1 MDLRQLQSLLAVA
14 DHQSFSAAAR
24 SLHTVQ
30 SNVSTH
36 VARLEREVGSR
47 LIERGPGSLTAE
59 GEIVADR
66 ARRVFAELRAIED
79 DLSSIRDEVTGS
91 VRIGIIGTTARW
103 LAQPLLSAMSDQ
115 YPMVNMRIIEA
126 TTTSLIPMV
135 LDDQLDLAVVN
146 LPVDHPDIDTTNLF
160 SEDHIVVAPLHH
172 PLASFDRV
180 SLEELSQHKV
190 LVPPLGTAFRDSIE
204 TDADAAGVQIK
215 VLAEVDGLR
224 LLTSLAFQGFG
235 PAIVPSGATPKW
247 LRGDW
252 RRVEVDG
259 LSNRLVGLAQPRRTS
274 PSAPTRA
281 VLEVLYD
288 VIADTTKESVDIQPD
303 SAILPDTVE

>member
-24 SLHTVQ
+24 ALHTVQ

-36 VARLEREVGSR
+36 VARLEHELGSR
-47 LIERGPGSLTAE
+47 LIERGPGSLTVE

-79 DLSSIRDEVTGS
+79 DLNSIRDEVTGS
-91 VRIGIIGTTARW
+91 VRLGVIGTTARW
-103 LAQPLLSAMSDQ
+103 LAPPLLTAMGTQ
-115 YPMVNMRIIEA
+115 NPMVNMMVTEA

-135 LDDQLDLAVVN
+135 LADQLDLAVVN
-146 LPVDHPDIDTTNLF
+146 LPVDDPDIETTTLF

-172 PLASFDRV
+172 PLAAYTKV
-180 SLEELSQHKV
+180 SLEELSQHRV
-190 LVPPLGTAFRDSIE
+190 LMPPLGTAFRDSIE
-204 TDADAAGVQIK
+204 ADTEAAGVELK

-235 PAIVPSGATPKW
+235 PAIVPSGATPQW
-247 LRGDW
+247 LQGDW
-252 RRVEVDG
+252 RRVAVEG
-259 LSNRLVGLAQPRRTS
+259 LSSRLVGLAHPKRTT
-274 PSAPTRA
+274 PSAPSRA
-281 VLEVLYD
+281 VVEVICD
-288 VIADTTKESVDIQPD
+288 VITHVTNESVDIQPD
-303 SAILPDTVE
+303 SAILSKIAE